1 MSLRSG
7 SYLPGTALQ
16 VAGVAEEAEPN
27 RPAGADGDLA
37 GEERPLLA
45 VEDLSVRFDRGK
57 TTIQAVDGLSFVLRS
72 GGSIA
77 IVGESGSGKT
87 VSSRAIMGLLP
98 DYAAVS
104 GSVCLDGRELVGL
117 SDRQLRRH
125 RGSDIAMVFQ
135 DPARSLDPTMRIG
148 KQIREAISAHLDLS
162 KQELEARTIEL
173 LEMVRIPAARQ
184 RSKEYPHQLSGGTRQ
199 RVMIAIALACRPRL
213 LIADEATT
221 ALDVTTQAQIMRL
234 LVDLR
239 DEMQMAILIIS
250 HDLRLAASYSDDV
263 VVMYAGRVVE
273 KAPTATLFQSVRMP
287 YTKALF
293 DAIPKLE
300 LESHTRLPAVPGV
313 VSNSVGAANGCA
325 FAPRCSSAGERCFEE
340 RPPLHEAEPQHHWA
354 CWFPYYEKVDGS

>member
-1 MSLRSG
+1 M
-7 SYLPGTALQ
+7 Q
-16 VAGVAEEAEPN
+16 EA
-27 RPAGADGDLA
+27 AVVSAA
-37 GEERPLLA
+37 GEDAVRIPGDGEVTEWPLLA
-45 VEDLSVRFDRGK
+45 VENLSVEFHRPR
-57 TTIQAVDGLSFVLRS
+57 TTVQAVDGLSFVLRS
-72 GGSIA
+72 GRSTA

-98 DYAAVS
+98 EYANVT
-104 GSVCLDGRELVGL
+104 GSVRLDGRELVGL
-117 SDRQLRRH
+117 NDRQLRRH

-148 KQIREAISAHLDLS
+148 KQIREAISSHLDLT
-162 KQELEARTIEL
+162 KQELEDRTIEL

-184 RSKEYPHQLSGGTRQ
+184 RAREYPHQLSGGTRQ

-239 DEMQMAILIIS
+239 EEMQMAMLIIS

-263 VVMYAGRVVE
+263 VVMYASRVVE
-273 KAPTATLFQSVRMP
+273 KAPTATLFESVRMP

-300 LESHTRLPAVPGV
+300 LEAHTRLPAVPGV
-313 VSNSVGAANGCA
+313 VPNSSGAVMGCA
-325 FAPRCSSAGERCFEE
+325 FAPRCSFVEQRCLEE
-340 RPPLHEAEPQHHWA
+340 RPPLAEGEPGHYWA
-354 CWFPYYEKVDGS
+354 CWFPYHQPAST

>member
-1 MSLRSG
+1 MLLRRGSG
-7 SYLPGTALQ
+7 P
-16 VAGVAEEAEPN
+16 VGVSRESATS
-27 RPAGADGDLA
+27 RADGEA
-37 GEERPLLA
+37 AERAASGVDAAEWPLLA
-45 VEDLSVRFDRGK
+45 VEDLSVQFRRGRALV
-57 TTIQAVDGLSFVLRS
+57 QAVDDLSFVLRS
-72 GGSIA
+72 GRSLA

-98 DYAAVS
+98 AYATVT
-104 GSVCLDGRELVGL
+104 GSVRLDGRELVGL
-117 SDRQLRRH
+117 NDRQLRRH

-148 KQIREAISAHLDLS
+148 KQIREAITSHVDLTR
-162 KQELEARTIEL
+162 QELDARTIEL

-184 RSKEYPHQLSGGTRQ
+184 RAREYPHQLSGGTRQ
-199 RVMIAIALACRPRL
+199 RVMIAIALACHPRL

-239 DEMQMAILIIS
+239 REMHMAMLIIS

-263 VVMYAGRVVE
+263 VVMYASRVVE
-273 KAPTATLFQSVRMP
+273 KAPTATLFESVRMP

-300 LESHTRLPAVPGV
+300 LASHSRLPAVPGV
-313 VSNSVGAANGCA
+313 MSGSSDDASSCA
-325 FAPRCSSAGERCFEE
+325 FAPRCSFVEERCLEE
-340 RPPLHEAEPQHHWA
+340 RPSLLEGEPGHFWA
-354 CWFPYYEKVDGS
+354 CWFPCHQAVRN